1 MTDGPILL
9 DGKPVP
15 EKPKAE
21 GIQVDANGDPILQ
34 GTKMQERDSLDRV
47 IEGLKIASDAA
58 AHLVKSEP
66 GNTVQW
72 RGLAKKLDQA
82 RRICVQYAG
91 VGLVLKEK
99 ETQEVRGEPMNWR
112 WARDR
117 FRYGIEQASGG
128 CKQMA
133 TCHRGDL
140 WWSRMGNELEMIE
153 IKLRPKSP
161 QQLAARNIPKLI
173 MPGTMH

>member
-9 DGKPVP
+9 DGKPIP

-21 GIQVDANGDPILQ
+21 GIQVDANGDPVLQ
-34 GTKMQERDSLDRV
+34 GTKLIEKESYERV
-47 IEGLKIASDAA
+47 IDGLRIAAEAA

-66 GNTVQW
+66 GNNAQW
-72 RGLAKKLDQA
+72 RGLSKKLDQC
-82 RRICVQYAG
+82 RLICVQHAG
-91 VGLVLKEK
+91 LGLVIKEK
-99 ETQEVRGEPMNWR
+99 QTQEFTGDTTSWR
-112 WARDR
+112 AARDR
-117 FRYGIEQASGG
+117 FRYGITQSSGG
-128 CKQMA
+128 CRQLGACFRM
-133 TCHRGDL
+133 DL
-140 WWSRMGNELEMIE
+140 WWTRMADELEMIE

>member
-9 DGKPVP
+9 DGKPIP

-21 GIQVDANGDPILQ
+21 GIQVDANGDPVLQ
-34 GTKMQERDSLDRV
+34 GTRMIEKESYERV
-47 IEGLKIASDAA
+47 IDGLRIAAEAA

-66 GNTVQW
+66 GNSTQW
-72 RGLAKKLDQA
+72 RGLSKKLDQA
-82 RRICVQYAG
+82 RRICVQQAG
-91 VGLVLKEK
+91 LGLLIKEK
-99 ETQEVRGEPMNWR
+99 QTSEVTGDPTSWR
-112 WARDR
+112 AARDR
-117 FRYGIEQASGG
+117 FRYGITQAAGG

-133 TCHRGDL
+133 VSFRMDM

-153 IKLRPKSP
+153 LKLRPKSP
-161 QQLAARNIPKLI
+161 QQLAARNRPKLI